1 MNLVMN
7 LVMNSYYKD
16 IYIRNVTTY
25 NAIKLKKK
33 NIEIRLYTPFYQ
45 DIRKYDIISLIYK
58 KNRLNVYITDILLF
72 SNINEIIEDSYIFS
86 NIFPYY
92 SIKESKQLF
101 NEYYNE
107 KKQKKYNIVCF
118 CFELVN

>member
-25 NAIKLKKK
+25 NAIKQKKK

>member
-1 MNLVMN
+1 MNLV
-7 LVMNSYYKD
+7 LNSYYKD
-16 IYIRNVTTY
+16 IYIRNINTY

-33 NIEIRLYTPFYQ
+33 KIEIRLYTPFYQ

-72 SNINEIIEDSYIFS
+72 NNLNEIIEDSYIFS
-86 NIFPYY
+86 KIFPYY